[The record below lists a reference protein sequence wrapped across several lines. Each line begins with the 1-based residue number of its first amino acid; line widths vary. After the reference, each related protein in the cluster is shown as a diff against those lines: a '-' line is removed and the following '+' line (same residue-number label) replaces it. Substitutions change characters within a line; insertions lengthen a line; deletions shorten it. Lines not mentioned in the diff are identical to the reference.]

1 MSKPIKV
8 LVISNYDDNYNA
20 VRPEGELFIGLQ
32 QAGVE
37 VEVMTFGHA
46 PYAARFRE
54 AGIRVIDFH
63 PIRKFDRVAVQL
75 IRDELV
81 EGQHDIMHLFNNRAI
96 ITGLQAAWNL
106 PVKVVTYRGY
116 TGNIH
121 WYDPSCYLTH
131 LNPRVDKITCL
142 ADSIKEL
149 FHRQLFFKKSKAV
162 TVNKGHRL
170 SWYEGVQAAD
180 LSEFKLPPNAVTA
193 SIVANARKMKGIPY
207 LMEATKLLPP
217 DAPIHFLLIGR
228 NMDAPEVMKIL
239 ETSPYKDRVHFPG
252 FRRDVL
258 ELVKACDFSILP
270 SIFGEATPKGALEA
284 MFLGNPTI
292 ITSIAGN
299 RGMAIDGETGLVV
312 PPRDPAALA
321 KAIEKL
327 AFDASLRAEMG
338 KKGQAH
344 IASFLSVERS
354 VKEMKKVYEG
364 LVADR
369 QE

>member
-1 MSKPIKV
+1 MEKPIKV
-8 LVISNYDDNYNA
+8 LVISNYDDNFNA
-20 VRPEGELFIGLQ
+20 VRPEGEIFIGLKK
-32 QAGVE
+32 AGLE
-37 VEVMTFGHA
+37 VEVMTYGSTPF
-46 PYAARFRE
+46 AARFRE

-63 PIRKFDRVAVQL
+63 PQKKIDGVAIKL
-75 IRDELV
+75 IRETL
-81 EGQHDIMHLFNNRAI
+81 EAGQHDILHLFNNKAI
-96 ITGLQAAWNL
+96 INGIIAAWRL

-121 WYDPSCYLTH
+121 WYDPTCYLTH

-142 ADSIKEL
+142 ADSVKEL
-149 FHRQLFFKKSKAV
+149 FQRQLFFKKEKAV

-170 SWYEGVQAAD
+170 AWYEGVEAAD
-180 LSEFKLPPNAVTA
+180 LSEFNLPPNAVTA

-207 LMEATKLLPP
+207 LMEATKHLPE
-217 DAPIHFLLIGR
+217 DAPIHFFLIGR
-228 NMDAPEVMKIL
+228 NMDVPEVRKIL
-239 ETSPYKDRVHFPG
+239 ATSPYKDRVHFPG

-258 ELVKACDFSILP
+258 QLVKACDFSILP

-284 MFLGNPTI
+284 FFLGNPTI
-292 ITSIAGN
+292 ITSIPGN

-312 PPRDPAALA
+312 PPRDHIALA

-327 AFDASLRAEMG
+327 AFNPALRQEMG

-354 VKEMKKVYEG
+354 VSEMKKVYEG
-364 LVADR
+364 LLG
-369 QE
+369 

>member
-1 MSKPIKV
+1 MEKALKV

-20 VRPEGELFIGLQ
+20 VRPEGEIFIGLKK
-32 QAGVE
+32 AGVE
-37 VEVMTFGHA
+37 VDVMTFGHA
-46 PYAARFRE
+46 PFVARFRE

-63 PIRKFDRVAVQL
+63 PEKKFDRVAVRL
-75 IRDELV
+75 IRDELLK
-81 EGQHDIMHLFNNRAI
+81 GGHDILHLFNNPAI

-121 WYDPSCYLTH
+121 WYDPTCYLTH

-149 FHRQLFFKKSKAV
+149 FQSQPFFKKEKAV

-170 SWYEGVQAAD
+170 SWYEEVKAAD
-180 LSEFKLPPNAVTA
+180 LSEFNLPPNAITA

-207 LMEATKLLPP
+207 LMEATKLLPV
-217 DAPIHFLLIGR
+217 DAPIHFILVGR
-228 NMDAPEVMKIL
+228 NMDAPEVLEIL
-239 ETSPYKDRVHFPG
+239 KTSPYQDRVHFPG

-258 ELVKACDFSILP
+258 EIVRACDFSILP

-292 ITSIAGN
+292 ITSIPGN
-299 RGMAIDGETGLVV
+299 RGMAIDGETGFVV

-327 AFDASLRAEMG
+327 AFDAELRKDMG
-338 KKGQAH
+338 KKGQKH
-344 IASFLSVERS
+344 IADFLSVERS
-354 VKEMKKVYEG
+354 VREMKKVYED
-364 LVADR
+364 LVA
-369 QE
+369 QP